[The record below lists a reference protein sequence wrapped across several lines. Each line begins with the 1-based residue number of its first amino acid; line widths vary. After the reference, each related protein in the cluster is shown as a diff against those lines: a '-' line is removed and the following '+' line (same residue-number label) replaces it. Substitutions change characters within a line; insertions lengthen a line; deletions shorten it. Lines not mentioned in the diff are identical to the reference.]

1 MSLFDMMESKC
12 EEMAGR
18 YGIPAEQV
26 RALSATLQA
35 KMGDGAGHAEAL
47 EATAQEHGLPL
58 EQVQALIDHCGG
70 SEALMG
76 AAANF
81 ASGLFKRG

>member
-1 MSLFDMMESKC
+1 MSLFDTMESKC

-18 YGIPAEQV
+18 CGIPAEQV
-26 RALSATLQA
+26 RALSATLQS
-35 KMGDGAGHAEAL
+35 KMGDGTGHMEAL
-47 EATAQEHGLPL
+47 EATAREHGLPMD
-58 EQVQALIDHCGG
+58 QVQALIDHCGG

-81 ASGLFKRG
+81 ASGLFRKS

>member
-1 MSLFDMMESKC
+1 MGLFDMMEAKC

-35 KMGDGAGHAEAL
+35 KMGDGAGHMEAL
-47 EATAQEHGLPL
+47 EATAREHGLPVDR
-58 EQVQALIDHCGG
+58 VQALIDHCGG
-70 SEALMG
+70 SDALMG

-81 ASGLFKRG
+81 AGGLFKKN

>member
-18 YGIPAEQV
+18 YGIPADQV
-26 RALSATLQA
+26 RALSATLQS
-35 KMGDGAGHAEAL
+35 KMGEGQDHLQAL
-47 EATAQEHGLPL
+47 EATAREHGLPVD
-58 EQVQALIDHCGG
+58 QVQALVDHCGG
-70 SEALMG
+70 NEALMG

-81 ASGLFKRG
+81 ASGLFKKN

>member
-18 YGIPAEQV
+18 YGIPPEQV
-26 RALSATLQA
+26 RALTATLQE
-35 KMGDGAGHAEAL
+35 KMGDGTGHMEAL
-47 EATAQEHGLPL
+47 EATAQQHGLPL

-70 SEALMG
+70 NEALMG

-81 ASGLFKRG
+81 AGGLFKR

>member
-12 EEMAGR
+12 EEMAGQ

-26 RALSATLQA
+26 RALSATLQS
-35 KMGDGAGHAEAL
+35 KMGDGMGHMDAL
-47 EATAQEHGLPL
+47 EATAQEHGLPM

-70 SEALMG
+70 SQALLG
-76 AAANF
+76 AAENF
-81 ASGLFKRG
+81 ASGFFKKS